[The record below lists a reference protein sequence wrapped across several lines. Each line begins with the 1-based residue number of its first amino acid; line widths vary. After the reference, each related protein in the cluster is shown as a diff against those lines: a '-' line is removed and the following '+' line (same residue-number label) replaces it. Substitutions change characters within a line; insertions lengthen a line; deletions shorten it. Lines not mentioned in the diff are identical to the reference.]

1 MATPSTHLVR
11 AFGAPVGRPPAA
23 GLAMVAVTAI
33 APLLWGM
40 TYVLTTELLPPGR
53 PLLAA
58 AVRALSAGL
67 ILAILAPRR
76 PQGWWWIKAATLGVL
91 NVGAFFAFLFVAAYR
106 LPGGVAATLGS
117 IQPLIAAGLAVW
129 VLHERL
135 RTTTVVAGL
144 LGVGG
149 VALIVL
155 RPEAA
160 LDGVGIAAG
169 FAGAVS
175 MATGTVLTKRW
186 GQPVPVAAFT
196 AWQLIA
202 GGAALL
208 VPLLVVEG
216 LPTDLTTRNLAGF
229 AWFATS
235 TAAAYLVWFRGIAAL
250 TVARVSVLGLL
261 SPIVATA
268 AGWMLLDQPLGV
280 QQLVGAAL
288 VLTAVTLGQRR
299 PTTPARDGSGQ
310 IGSACSEQTGCVA
323 APKSAPPSRS
333 ASPGFVLASS
343 ASRSSET
350 CSKLSPAVNRAHAAR
365 PIAM

>member
-1 MATPSTHLVR
+1 MATPPIHLARNTDTAAGTTSV
-11 AFGAPVGRPPAA
+11 A
-23 GLAMVAVTAI
+23 GLATVAVTSI

-53 PLLAA
+53 PLLAG

-67 ILAILAPRR
+67 ILAVLAPRR
-76 PQGWWWIKAATLGVL
+76 PRGWWWIKAATLGLL

-135 RTTTVVAGL
+135 RLATVLSGL

-149 VALIVL
+149 VALIVM
-155 RPEAA
+155 RPDAT
-160 LDGVGIAAG
+160 LDGLGVVAG
-169 FAGAVS
+169 LAGAAS

-186 GQPVPVAAFT
+186 GQPVATAAFT

-202 GGAALL
+202 GGTALL
-208 VPLLVVEG
+208 VPMLLVEG
-216 LPTDLTTRNLAGF
+216 VPTELTTRNLAGF

-250 TVARVSVLGLL
+250 AVARVSVLALL

-268 AGWMLLDQPLGV
+268 AGWVLLDQPLGV
-280 QQLVGAAL
+280 AQLVGAAL
-288 VLTAVTLGQRR
+288 VLTAVTTGQLRSTTRR
-299 PTTPARDGSGQ
+299 SGQ
-310 IGSACSEQTGCVA
+310 GYREGRLGMARVC
-323 APKSAPPSRS
+323 RS
-333 ASPGFVLASS
+333 TPGRFEWRTPRGVGASL
-343 ASRSSET
+343 RE
-350 CSKLSPAVNRAHAAR
+350 RAGRNAR
-365 PIAM
+365 LVRRGW